1 MVVYIKYT
9 ITLKIILIYIIKYYI
24 LHYNTNVPIQLGG
37 KGDDSLILHTDGT
50 KPIYIQI
57 SEWLETEILTG
68 SFDTDEKI
76 YSQYKLAEM
85 FNINPA
91 TAAKGLKLLADEGIL
106 YDKRGIGKFVSSD
119 ANKIIR
125 DKRKN
130 QILTG
135 LIQEILI
142 EARHLKIDE
151 KELID
156 MIKTVNQKTKG
167 DK

>member
-1 MVVYIKYT
+1 M
-9 ITLKIILIYIIKYYI
+9 
-24 LHYNTNVPIQLGG
+24 
-37 KGDDSLILHTDGT
+37 LHTDGT

-68 SFDTDEKI
+68 NFKKDEKI

-91 TAAKGLKLLADEGIL
+91 TAAKGLNILADEGIL
-106 YDKRGIGKFVSSD
+106 YDKRGIGKFVSSE

-130 QILTG
+130 QILKG
-135 LIQEILI
+135 LIQDIVLEASHLQIDEEELI
-142 EARHLKIDE
+142 E
-151 KELID
+151 
-156 MIKTVNQKTKG
+156 MVKTVNRETKG
-167 DK
+167 EKQ